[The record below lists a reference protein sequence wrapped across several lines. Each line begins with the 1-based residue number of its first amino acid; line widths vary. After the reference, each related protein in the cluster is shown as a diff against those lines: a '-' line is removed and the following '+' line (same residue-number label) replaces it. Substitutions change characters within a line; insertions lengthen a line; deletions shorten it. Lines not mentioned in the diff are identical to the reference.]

1 MLCEEQWPN
10 YVYTRGYKVIS
21 QGSRALMR
29 EVCDQIPNLIDQ
41 AEKNLKMV
49 RYYTL
54 EGVQYL
60 KFSR

>member
-1 MLCEEQWPN
+1 MGKLFIHKRLQSN
-10 YVYTRGYKVIS
+10 L

-29 EVCDQIPNLIDQ
+29 EVLCVQIPNLIDQ